1 MRRRGSWS
9 SGPCKERGRNEK
21 MGHGLE
27 GNRPTRRRREKGE
40 EGKRKG
46 PVGLRVGPVGL
57 SSFSSHYFWIHSASS
72 KSFDT

>member
-1 MRRRGSWS
+1 MRRWATVWRET
-9 SGPCKERGRNEK
+9 GP
-21 MGHGLE
+21 
-27 GNRPTRRRREKGE
+27 TSRRREKGE

-46 PVGLRVGPVGL
+46 LVGLRVGPVGL